1 MTSAKFLSMRG
12 VSATDAFRR
21 AVPEATFLRTLEDS
35 GAGWFWS
42 VNDEGKITYLSE
54 RTAELFGNSAAGL
67 AGSSFSALFRPVDQA
82 ARDRL
87 PFVLSR
93 QKNFD
98 RLVLQ
103 SSDEEG
109 RWWEVSGRVRNDGNS
124 NFEGFA
130 GFCIDVT
137 ERRASSETASQLALV
152 DTLTELPNRL
162 SLSRC
167 LNAHS
172 GSGRRCAVLMLDL
185 DRFKAV
191 NDSLGH
197 SAGDALLKQVASR
210 LLKTIGDKN
219 KVFRLGGDEFM
230 AILPGYD
237 DRDQLGEV
245 ANDIIRALAH
255 PYSVEETRCV
265 IGASVGIAISPHDGT
280 CSEDLMRKADL
291 ALYAAKSAG
300 RGCVRY
306 FSDDL
311 LQAAE
316 DRRLLE
322 EDLRDALVGDELTL
336 LYQPQV
342 STSHEQVAG
351 VEALIRWNHPRRGP
365 ISPAVFIPLA
375 EEADLIGRLGEWIIR
390 KACED
395 AVKWPGAIRVAVN
408 VSAIQ
413 FANDALPAIVTS
425 ALAQSGL
432 LPDRLEIE
440 LTESVFLTESA
451 DTDRMFARL
460 KGIGVRLALDDFGT
474 GYSSL
479 GYLRTAPFDKI
490 KIDQTFVRDATL
502 HGSRNGAII
511 AAIVALASA
520 LDMETTAEGVETVD
534 QLELMRELG
543 VSHIQGFLYSKA
555 IASEMLV
562 DQLGDGTWAIK
573 ATGPA
578 RQRNHRRSM
587 YRKGG
592 AILGG
597 YYYAVIVR
605 NMSETGA
612 LIEGLLEVPPGTQI
626 IVDLGDGRMELAIV
640 RRATTR
646 GYGVEFGQPLIEDGA
661 GNLTTAQ
668 VITPYQLA
676 KQGLTGA
683 AQSGQSKLLNASVL
697 TTIQDLASALGLAAA
712 SDAPSES
719 GREVGAGQ
727 PLGAHLKVKALF
739 AASNPLQSM
748 SPLNLGGDTRQHLS
762 VDDWERLKSAV
773 EDSHNPQ
780 LKYIIALIVMT
791 GARLQE
797 LLTAVWSDIDRLA
810 RTWTIPRSDLAEART
825 VRLAEAAIELLAVL
839 PRDLDC
845 DNVTTTRPDSHSS
858 TSERKGLFNQY
869 SAAGM
874 RRAKKQD

>member
-1 MTSAKFLSMRG
+1 M
-12 VSATDAFRR
+12 
-21 AVPEATFLRTLEDS
+21 PEAILSQTLEES

-42 VNDEGKITYLSE
+42 VNNQGEITYVSE
-54 RTAELFGNSAAGL
+54 HTAERFGSNAAAL
-67 AGSSFSALFRPVDQA
+67 TGSPFSELFRPAGHA

-87 PFVLSR
+87 PFVLNR
-93 QKNFD
+93 QINFD

-103 SSDEEG
+103 SIDAEG
-109 RWWEVSGRVRNDGNS
+109 RWWEVSGRTCKDGYS
-124 NFEGFA
+124 RFDGYA

-137 ERRASSETASQLALV
+137 ERRASSETTSQLALF
-152 DTLTELPNRL
+152 DTLTGLPNRL
-162 SLSRC
+162 NLARY
-167 LNAHS
+167 LNEHS
-172 GSGRRCAVLMLDL
+172 GPGKRCAVLLLDL

-197 SAGDALLKQVASR
+197 PAGDALLKQVANR
-210 LLKTIGDKN
+210 LSKIIGDED

-230 AILPGYD
+230 AILPGCD
-237 DRDQLGEV
+237 DRDKLGDV
-245 ANDIIRALAH
+245 AHDIIRALSH
-255 PYSVEETRCV
+255 PYSIEETRCV
-265 IGASVGIAISPHDGT
+265 IGASVGIAISPHDGIY
-280 CSEDLMRKADL
+280 SEDLTRKADL
-291 ALYAAKSAG
+291 ALYSAKSAG

-311 LQAAE
+311 LQVAE

-322 EDLRDALVGDELTL
+322 EDLRDALVGDQLTL

-365 ISPAVFIPLA
+365 ISPAVFIPIA

-395 AVKWPGAIRVAVN
+395 AAGWPGAIRVAVN

-413 FANDALPAIVTS
+413 FANDALSTIVAS

-432 LPDRLEIE
+432 LPNRLEIE

-520 LDMETTAEGVETVD
+520 LNMETTAEGVETLD

-555 IASEMLV
+555 IASEVLAK
-562 DQLGDGTWAIK
+562 QLGDGTWAIK
-573 ATGPA
+573 PTGHA
-578 RQRNHRRSM
+578 RQRNNRRSL
-587 YRKGG
+587 YRKAG

-626 IVDLGDGRMELAIV
+626 IVDLGDGRLELAVV
-640 RRATTR
+640 RRATAR
-646 GYGVEFGQPLIEDGA
+646 GYGVEFSQPLIDDGV

-676 KQGLTGA
+676 KHGLAGA
-683 AQSGQSKLLNASVL
+683 AQSGQSKLLPSTAL
-697 TTIQDLASALGLAAA
+697 TTVQDFASALGLAAA
-712 SDAPSES
+712 SDALSSAS
-719 GREVGAGQ
+719 GGHARAGQ
-727 PLGAHLKVKALF
+727 LLGAHLKVKALF

-748 SPLNLGGDTRQHLS
+748 SLLNPGGDPRRHLS
-762 VDDWERLKSAV
+762 ADDWERLKSAV
-773 EDSHNPQ
+773 EDSHNSQ
-780 LKYIIALIVMT
+780 LKYIIALIVFT

-797 LLTAVWSDIDRLA
+797 LLTAVWSDINRPE
-810 RTWTIPRSDLAEART
+810 RTWIIAHSELAEERT
-825 VRLAEAAIELLAVL
+825 VRLAEAAIEIFAVL
-839 PRDLDC
+839 PRDPDC
-845 DNVTTTRPDSHSS
+845 DHVIINPQTKRPFQSVFGSWDAARKKAGLANIGIHDLRCSIKTTW
-858 TSERKGLFNQY
+858 
-869 SAAGM
+869 
-874 RRAKKQD
+874 